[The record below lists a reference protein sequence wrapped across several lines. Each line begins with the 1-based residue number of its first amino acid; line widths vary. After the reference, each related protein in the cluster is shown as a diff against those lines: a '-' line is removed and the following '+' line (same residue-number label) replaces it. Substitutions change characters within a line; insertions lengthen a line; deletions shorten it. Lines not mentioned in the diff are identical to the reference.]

1 MNLFLTTISYTRKSN
16 GFVYISRRLIST
28 EMQLIL
34 SFLKLNER
42 SLPDGGDLKKPLAAH
57 QMFRIQI
64 KIHYQ

>member
-1 MNLFLTTISYTRKSN
+1 
-16 GFVYISRRLIST
+16 
-28 EMQLIL
+28 MQLIL